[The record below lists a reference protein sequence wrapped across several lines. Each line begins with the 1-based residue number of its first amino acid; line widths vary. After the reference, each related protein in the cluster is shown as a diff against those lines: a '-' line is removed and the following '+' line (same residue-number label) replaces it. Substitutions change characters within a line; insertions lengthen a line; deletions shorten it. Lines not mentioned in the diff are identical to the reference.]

1 MVALTQWSTE
11 DPPKNVNTCNFLRLL
26 PRITSCT
33 FASGVQVLIM
43 KIYAYLGNSK
53 LNSCLSGYLL
63 KKLGS
68 VGRLEKENESMNIIK
83 WA

>member
-1 MVALTQWSTE
+1 MVVALAWYTHA
-11 DPPKNVNTCNFLRLL
+11 
-26 PRITSCT
+26 RICT
-33 FASGVQVLIM
+33 LYIEHILS
-43 KIYAYLGNSK
+43 LGHSK

-68 VGRLEKENESMNIIK
+68 VGKLEKENESMIQNIIIK

>member
-1 MVALTQWSTE
+1 MSSNPQ
-11 DPPKNVNTCNFLRLL
+11 LL
-26 PRITSCT
+26 ILCIISLINITVHAFIGQS
-33 FASGVQVLIM
+33 SYRYGH
-43 KIYAYLGNSK
+43 SK

-68 VGRLEKENESMNIIK
+68 VGRLEKENESMNIIIK